1 MSLPYDTTTQ
11 EYVEVIYD
19 LEQEHRVARVTDI
32 AERRGVTKAS
42 VSLVLNQL
50 QKKELVDRKQ
60 YGHIT
65 LTKSGKRLGSTLSK
79 RHQAIKRF
87 LNIIVGVPENIAD
100 EDACKLE
107 HILSKESC
115 KAIDKIAKEIE
126 TQPQELAAIFNSINK
141 TDSAGTNNTTGDGGT
156 IDSRKMKA

>member
-11 EYVEVIYD
+11 EYIEVIYD
-19 LEQEHRVARVTDI
+19 LEQENRVARVTDI
-32 AERRGVTKAS
+32 AQRRGVTKAS

-65 LTKSGKRLGSTLSK
+65 LTKSGRRLGSTLSK

-87 LNIIVGVPENIAD
+87 LNIIVGVPERIAD
-100 EDACKLE
+100 KDACKLE

-115 KAIDKIAKEIE
+115 KAIVKITKAIE
-126 TQPQELAAIFNSINK
+126 NQPQELPAIINSIKQSGAADNED
-141 TDSAGTNNTTGDGGT
+141 TTTAGQ
-156 IDSRKMKA
+156 

>member
-1 MSLPYDTTTQ
+1 MSLPFDTTTQ
-11 EYVEVIYD
+11 EYIEVIYA
-19 LEQEHRVARVTDI
+19 LEQENRVARVTDI
-32 AERRGVTKAS
+32 ADRRGVTKAS

-65 LTKSGKRLGSTLSK
+65 LTKSGRRLGSTLSK

-87 LNIIVGVPENIAD
+87 LNIIVGVPEHIAD

-115 KAIDKIAKEIE
+115 KAINKIAKAIE
-126 TQPQELAAIFNSINK
+126 NQPQEMAAILHSLNQSDTADIE
-141 TDSAGTNNTTGDGGT
+141 NTTGDVAT
-156 IDSRKMKA
+156 IDSEKLKE